1 MIPNDFSLLYLLAIL
16 FIFLSWLAYPLI
28 LKVVG
33 VDPLNSQLSV
43 PRQKWVQQMASRAGN
58 PFDAIMLG
66 HVVHSVAFFGSATLI
81 VLAGIFTVF
90 VKLEDIHTALA
101 NFQLIKETSKELF
114 IIVYAVLTL
123 VLTICFFSF
132 TYTLRKLLYYHPI
145 HFI

>member
-16 FIFLSWLAYPLI
+16 FIFLSWLAYPQI

-90 VKLEDIHTALA
+90 VKLEDIHTAHF
-101 NFQLIKETSKELF
+101 NFIM
-114 IIVYAVLTL
+114 
-123 VLTICFFSF
+123 
-132 TYTLRKLLYYHPI
+132 
-145 HFI
+145 